1 MKRWIALAL
10 PLAIALLTIVNP
22 SQSRASDITDNNS
35 NSADDGSYAFK
46 DNLNGNDVAVNDS
59 AVVENNLNGP
69 IANDVQ
75 FADQAANDESVAVK
89 DVLNGNSVGNDTQ
102 DADQAA
108 NDNSIAVG
116 DVSDIGNNKSENT
129 IGNDVQVADQAAND
143 NSIAV
148 KETLNDN
155 TLYDFGNDKSDHSVN
170 ISDIHVAVATSVL
183 FGQVTGNSI
192 SMTEGLETT
201 EFAIVT
207 GDNCFASGEYTS
219 NGISAVS
226 MNTGIMSQTQQS
238 INVQANVNQAVNA
251 LQ

>member
-1 MKRWIALAL
+1 MKRWIVLAL

-22 SQSRASDITDNNS
+22 AQSRASDITDNNS
-35 NSADDGSYAFK
+35 NAADDGSYAFK

-69 IANDVQ
+69 IDNDVQ
-75 FADQAANDESVAVK
+75 FADQAAND
-89 DVLNGNSVGNDTQ
+89 NST
-102 DADQAA
+102 
-108 NDNSIAVG
+108 
-116 DVSDIGNNKSENT
+116 
-129 IGNDVQVADQAAND
+129 
-143 NSIAV
+143 AV

-170 ISDIHVAVATSVL
+170 ISDIHVAVASSVL

-207 GDNCFASGEYTS
+207 GDNCLASGEYTS

>member
-1 MKRWIALAL
+1 MKRWIVLAL

-22 SQSRASDITDNNS
+22 AQSRASDITDNNS
-35 NSADDGSYAFK
+35 NAADDGSYAFK

-69 IANDVQ
+69 IDNDVQ
-75 FADQAANDESVAVK
+75 FADQAAND
-89 DVLNGNSVGNDTQ
+89 NST
-102 DADQAA
+102 
-108 NDNSIAVG
+108 
-116 DVSDIGNNKSENT
+116 
-129 IGNDVQVADQAAND
+129 
-143 NSIAV
+143 AV

-170 ISDIHVAVATSVL
+170 ISDIHVAVASSVL

-207 GDNCFASGEYTS
+207 GDNCLASGEYTS

-238 INVQANVNQAVNA
+238 INVQVNVNQAVNA